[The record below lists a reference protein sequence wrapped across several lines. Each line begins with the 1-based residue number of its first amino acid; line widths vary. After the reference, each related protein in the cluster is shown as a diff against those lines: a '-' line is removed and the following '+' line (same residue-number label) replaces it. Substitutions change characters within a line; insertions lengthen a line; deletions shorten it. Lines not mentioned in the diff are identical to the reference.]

1 MPRFPYAPTEGAG
14 LGAGMR
20 GGFGCGAII
29 VAIIVIGAIST
40 IWEND
45 KAAKRELGP
54 IPLRF
59 QGAYNSI
66 SCQSISRHMDGLV
79 TIGDDEIRF
88 PFGSFTPTE
97 VISESDDRITFRG
110 TPATPAGR
118 ENADTFTLTRAD
130 VGGVALIGGDEY
142 HRCSQ
147 YSGE

>member
-1 MPRFPYAPTEGAG
+1 MLPSMPRFPYAPTEGAN

-20 GGFGCGAII
+20 GGLGCGAII
-29 VAIIVIGAIST
+29 VAIFVIGAIST
-40 IWEND
+40 VWEND

-97 VISESDDRITFRG
+97 VISESDDRITFRWRCRSDRRRRISSLLAILRRVAP
-110 TPATPAGR
+110 PADRHRKACAG
-118 ENADTFTLTRAD
+118 
-130 VGGVALIGGDEY
+130 
-142 HRCSQ
+142 
-147 YSGE
+147 